1 METHKKID
9 LTLDEARELYK
20 GGNKTLK
27 EIALR
32 AFSEDEL
39 NENYFSEITTF
50 EDAVGTIGMNLN
62 WALRMVEELETASK
76 ASAAMFKLNIIRKAL
91 NSGQDINL
99 TKDPKD
105 SCIHYP
111 CIPLIT
117 KDSTYYYDEL
127 VSGEMEIIGRFRYK
141 NNEYYVLCGGASA
154 NIYDGLGGFNF
165 TSGTSFADANFAFL
179 GCANEEIAKHFGK
192 YFGVLIT
199 EAKFGDLDGF
209 EILDFVKT
217 KNADEKEYSVECS
230 MTYNGHV
237 KVNAESQED
246 AIEKAERLMDSKY
259 GDDFPNYGK
268 FGLVTFKFS
277 DATADSAYEV

>member
-1 METHKKID
+1 MKIKK
-9 LTLDEARELYK
+9 TLDISIDMAREWYNS
-20 GGNKTLK
+20 GNETLRK
-27 EIALR
+27 LALECYSVYELKVVPFEEIK
-32 AFSEDEL
+32 S
-39 NENYFSEITTF
+39 F
-50 EDAVGTIGMNLN
+50 EDSVNVLGMDID
-62 WALRMVEELETASK
+62 ETNSIVCLIKKKSK
-76 ASAAMFKLNIIRKAL
+76 SSAAMFKLNIIRKAL
-91 NSGQDINL
+91 NSGQDMNL

-105 SCIHYP
+105 SCISYP
-111 CIPLIT
+111 FNPLIT
-117 KDSTYYYDEL
+117 KDSTYYHDEL

-165 TSGTSFADANFAFL
+165 TSDTSFADANFAFL

-192 YFGVLIT
+192 YFGMLIT

-217 KNADEKEYSVECS
+217 KNADEKEYSVECN

>member
-1 METHKKID
+1 MKIKK
-9 LTLDEARELYK
+9 TLDISIDMAREWYNS
-20 GGNKTLK
+20 GNETLRK
-27 EIALR
+27 LALE
-32 AFSEDEL
+32 FYSVDEL
-39 NENYFSEITTF
+39 KVVSFEEIKTF
-50 EDAVGTIGMNLN
+50 EDAVNVLNLDIDDVYITIN
-62 WALRMVEELETASK
+62 RLEKISK
-76 ASAAMFKLNIIRKAL
+76 ASAVMFKLDIIRKAL
-91 NSGQDINL
+91 NYGQDMNL
-99 TKDPKD
+99 TENSGKDN
-105 SCIHYP
+105 IHYP
-111 CIPLIT
+111 YIPLIT
-117 KDSTYYYDEL
+117 KDSTYYDDEL
-127 VSGEMEIIGRFRYK
+127 KSGTMEIIGRFRYK
-141 NNEYYVLCGGASA
+141 NNEYYVVCGGAIG

-179 GCANEEIAKHFGK
+179 GCANEEIAEHFSK
-192 YFGVLIT
+192 YFGMLIT

-230 MTYNGHV
+230 VTYNGHV

>member
-1 METHKKID
+1 MKIKK
-9 LTLDEARELYK
+9 TLDISIDMAREWYNS
-20 GGNKTLK
+20 GNETLRK
-27 EIALR
+27 LALECY
-32 AFSEDEL
+32 SVDEL
-39 NENYFSEITTF
+39 KVVSFEEIKTF
-50 EDAVGTIGMNLN
+50 EDAVNVLNLN
-62 WALRMVEELETASK
+62 IDDVYITINRLEKISK

-91 NSGQDINL
+91 NSGQDMNL

-117 KDSTYYYDEL
+117 KDSTYYDNEL
-127 VSGEMEIIGRFRYK
+127 KSGTMEIIGRFRYK
-141 NNEYYVLCGGASA
+141 NNEYYVLYGGNAA
-154 NIYDGLGGFNF
+154 NIYDGLCSFSV
-165 TSGTSFADANFAFL
+165 TSGIGSASANLGFL
-179 GCANEEIAKHFGK
+179 GCANEEISKHFGK
-192 YFGVLIT
+192 YFGMLIT
-199 EAKFGDLDGF
+199 EAKYGDLDGF
-209 EILDFVKT
+209 EILDFVET

>member
-1 METHKKID
+1 MKIKK
-9 LTLDEARELYK
+9 TLDISIDMAREWYNS
-20 GGNKTLK
+20 GNETLRK
-27 EIALR
+27 LALE
-32 AFSEDEL
+32 FYSVDEL
-39 NENYFSEITTF
+39 KVVSFEEIKTF
-50 EDAVGTIGMNLN
+50 EDAVNVLNLDIDDVYITIN
-62 WALRMVEELETASK
+62 RLEKISK

-91 NSGQDINL
+91 NSGQDMNL
-99 TKDPKD
+99 KENSGKDH
-105 SCIHYP
+105 IHYP
-111 CIPLIT
+111 YIPLIT
-117 KDSTYYYDEL
+117 KDSTYYGDEL
-127 VSGEMEIIGRFRYK
+127 KSGTMEIIGRFRYK
-141 NNEYYVLCGGASA
+141 NNEYYVLCGQAFGSSLA
-154 NIYDGLGGFNF
+154 GLGGFDF
-165 TSGTSFADANFAFL
+165 TTGIGYSDASVGFL
-179 GCANEEIAKHFGK
+179 GCKSYKIAKHFGK
-192 YFGVLIT
+192 YFGMLIT

-209 EILDFVKT
+209 EILDFVTT

>member
-1 METHKKID
+1 MKIKK
-9 LTLDEARELYK
+9 TLDISIDMAREWYNS
-20 GGNKTLK
+20 GNETLRK
-27 EIALR
+27 LALECY
-32 AFSEDEL
+32 SVDEL
-39 NENYFSEITTF
+39 KVVSFEEIKTI
-50 EDAVGTIGMNLN
+50 EDAVNVLNLDIDDVYITIN
-62 WALRMVEELETASK
+62 RLEKISK

-91 NSGQDINL
+91 NSGQDMNL
-99 TKDPKD
+99 TENSEKDH
-105 SCIHYP
+105 IHYP
-111 CIPLIT
+111 YIPLIT
-117 KDSTYYYDEL
+117 KDSTYYDNEL
-127 VSGEMEIIGRFRYK
+127 KSGTMEIIGRFRYK
-141 NNEYYVLCGGASA
+141 NNEYYVLYGGNPA
-154 NIYDGLGGFNF
+154 NIYDGLSGFNF
-165 TSGTSFADANFAFL
+165 TIGTSFADANFAFL
-179 GCANEEIAKHFGK
+179 GCANEEISKHFGK
-192 YFGVLIT
+192 YFGMLIT

-209 EILDFVKT
+209 EILDFVTT

>member
-1 METHKKID
+1 MKIKK
-9 LTLDEARELYK
+9 TLDISIDMAREWYNS
-20 GGNKTLK
+20 GNETLRK
-27 EIALR
+27 LALECY
-32 AFSEDEL
+32 SVDEL
-39 NENYFSEITTF
+39 KVVSFEEIKTF
-50 EDAVGTIGMNLN
+50 EDAVNVLNLN
-62 WALRMVEELETASK
+62 IDDVYITINRLEKISK

-91 NSGQDINL
+91 NLGQDLHL
-99 TKDPKD
+99 TKDPED
-105 SCIHYP
+105 SRIYYP
-111 CIPLIT
+111 YNPFVT
-117 KDSTYYYDEL
+117 KNSTCYKSDIN
-127 VSGEMEIIGRFRYK
+127 SGKMEVIGK
-141 NNEYYVLCGGASA
+141 IKSKGEEYTVLGGHADYGGYA
-154 NIYDGLGGFNF
+154 GLGYFG
-165 TSGTSFADANFAFL
+165 SGTGVGYANAYIGFL
-179 GCANEEIAKHFGK
+179 GCANKEIAKHFSK
-192 YFGVLIT
+192 YFGMLIT
-199 EAKFGDLDGF
+199 EAKYGDMVDF